1 MKGDPALIV
10 ITIGLMIFAAAIAL
24 LLLGVLYV
32 WFVYFTGLRLP
43 RFIER
48 ALKLSEL
55 VDPGEQPRRI
65 ETLDPEQT
73 QSQSET
79 PTWHCPECDAKVV
92 LVHYLPQ
99 REAEASIELALAR
112 EQGQERETEGMLTE
126 QAGEERQ
133 PLQSTG

>member
-55 VDPGEQPRRI
+55 VD
-65 ETLDPEQT
+65 
-73 QSQSET
+73 
-79 PTWHCPECDAKVV
+79 
-92 LVHYLPQ
+92 LVSS
-99 REAEASIELALAR
+99 RADR
-112 EQGQERETEGMLTE
+112 NT
-126 QAGEERQ
+126 
-133 PLQSTG
+133 